1 MTMLIGPALLEVLQ
15 KIGMGFD
22 RRWVDWI
29 QFCISTTR
37 FSILVNGSS
46 IGFFQSSRGLRQG
59 DPPSPYLFVLV
70 MEALSILLR
79 KVGEG
84 HFILG
89 FKVGGKRKK
98 EVEISHLLF
107 ADDTQLFWLKINLY
121 KSKLILVGEVLNV
134 EEFASL
140 LGCKVGKLPSTYLGL
155 PLGAPF
161 KSPSMESPWRR
172 FVVGK
177 FGEELGGWFSLARR
191 ESYSVGLWKAI
202 RGGWEAFKAKTSFMV
217 SNGKTKFRLD
227 VWCGEAPL
235 KDSFLSLFS
244 FSSNKEAWVVSAR
257 EVVSKQVVWNP
268 GFIRQF
274 QD

>member
-107 ADDTQLFWLKINLY
+107 ADDTQLFCEPCSDQLIYLSWVLFWFETFSGLKINLY

-161 KSPSMESPWRR
+161 KSPSM
-172 FVVGK
+172 
-177 FGEELGGWFSLARR
+177 
-191 ESYSVGLWKAI
+191 
-202 RGGWEAFKAKTSFMV
+202 
-217 SNGKTKFRLD
+217 
-227 VWCGEAPL
+227 
-235 KDSFLSLFS
+235 
-244 FSSNKEAWVVSAR
+244 
-257 EVVSKQVVWNP
+257 
-268 GFIRQF
+268 
-274 QD
+274 

>member
-1 MTMLIGPALLEVLQ
+1 M
-15 KIGMGFD
+15 
-22 RRWVDWI
+22 
-29 QFCISTTR
+29 
-37 FSILVNGSS
+37 
-46 IGFFQSSRGLRQG
+46 
-59 DPPSPYLFVLV
+59 
-70 MEALSILLR
+70 
-79 KVGEG
+79 
-84 HFILG
+84 
-89 FKVGGKRKK
+89 
-98 EVEISHLLF
+98 
-107 ADDTQLFWLKINLY
+107 
-121 KSKLILVGEVLNV
+121 
-134 EEFASL
+134 
-140 LGCKVGKLPSTYLGL
+140 
-155 PLGAPF
+155 
-161 KSPSMESPWRR
+161 
-172 FVVGK
+172 GK

-244 FSSNKEAWVVSAR
+244 FSSNKEAWVVSVR